1 MEFHRNIYYC
11 LHEHFK
17 WEYVYMNAIIDI
29 DTFMERH
36 NFINMYLCLSPQIYD
51 KKRKTNNMST
61 TFSLQFSFQR
71 IVSLCLSVRSSR
83 TERKEERQRKRAN
96 KTIKM
101 ISIDIPQI
109 SPTQDSSLLKELIPK
124 YKSPS
129 ADKNSLISFLLVV
142 QQIIQVQIR

>member
-1 MEFHRNIYYC
+1 
-11 LHEHFK
+11 
-17 WEYVYMNAIIDI
+17 MNAIIDI

-51 KKRKTNNMST
+51 KKRKTNNIST

-96 KTIKM
+96 RTIKM

-109 SPTQDSSLLKELIPK
+109 YPTQGSSLLKELIPK

-129 ADKNSLISFLLVV
+129 AGKNSLISFLLVM
-142 QQIIQVQIR
+142 